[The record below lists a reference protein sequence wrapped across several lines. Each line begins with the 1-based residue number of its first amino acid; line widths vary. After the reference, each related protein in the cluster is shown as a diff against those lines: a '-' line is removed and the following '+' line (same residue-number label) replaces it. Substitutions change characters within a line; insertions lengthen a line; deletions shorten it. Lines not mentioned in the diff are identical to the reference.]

1 MLTSPRPTTLKI
13 YLAGP
18 MRGIKDFNFPAFFA
32 AAARLR
38 AEGHT
43 VFNPAERDTTEWG
56 SDRLKSDTGSEHE
69 VAEKL
74 GFKVG
79 LDLARNCFLADTHWI
94 CTESEAIALLPGWQE
109 SRGAKAE
116 KALHDAIGLPTIEL
130 DASYTQ

>member
-1 MLTSPRPTTLKI
+1 MSTSPKKL

-38 AEGHT
+38 AEGYE
-43 VFNPAERDTTEWG
+43 VFNPAERDVSEWG
-56 SDRLKSDTGSEHE
+56 SERLKSDLGSELE
-69 VAEKL
+69 VAAKL

-94 CTESEAIALLPGWQE
+94 CTESEGIALLPGWDN
-109 SRGAKAE
+109 SKGANAE
-116 KALHDAIGLPTIEL
+116 KALHEAIGLPVRYL
-130 DASYTQ
+130 DETYTQ